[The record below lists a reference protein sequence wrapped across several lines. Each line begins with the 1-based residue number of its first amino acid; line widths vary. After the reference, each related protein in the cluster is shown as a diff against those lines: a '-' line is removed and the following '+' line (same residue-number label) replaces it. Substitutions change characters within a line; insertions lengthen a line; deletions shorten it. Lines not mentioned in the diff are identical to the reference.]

1 MSMSRTEQLVL
12 LKRLLIIFGSISF
25 LWFIIGFIFIFI
37 QIYRHLKK
45 KTNQKLYGY
54 NRSLQLPSS
63 FLIPIEQ
70 TLQCDNISDNDQI
83 DDDDDG
89 DQTSVL
95 TSVSFISNRSKI
107 NHDNRHYTTS
117 CQGIPEEP
125 FELIFPNLPGMSNL
139 AYSKST
145 LSSSSDNDTS
155 LLYYPGYRNFA
166 YSQSTL
172 CSSTANYHQK
182 TPTPSLIIPF
192 NNSSS
197 SIRQFNLKRQSS
209 QSSTNT
215 LSSRITN
222 ATYLSC
228 QSSIKTIPLPT
239 VMITDVDRLQTD
251 IIELENFEPEKEEWN
266 YRRSQLRYLLN
277 DRIPEKMK

>member
-1 MSMSRTEQLVL
+1 MNRTEQLVL
-12 LKRLLIIFGSISF
+12 LKRLLIIFGSICF
-25 LWFIIGFIFIFI
+25 VWFIIGFIFLSI
-37 QIYRHLKK
+37 QTYRHFKK
-45 KTNQKLYGY
+45 KTNQKLYIY

-63 FLIPIEQ
+63 LLIPIEQ
-70 TLQCDNISDNDQI
+70 TLKQDSISDNDQN
-83 DDDDDG
+83 DDDENPDD

-107 NHDNRHYTTS
+107 NYNHRHYTRS
-117 CQGIPEEP
+117 CQEIIPEEP
-125 FELIFPNLPGMSNL
+125 FELIFPNISGISNL
-139 AYSKST
+139 AYSRST
-145 LSSSSDNDTS
+145 LTSSNDNDTS
-155 LLYYPGYRNFA
+155 LLYYPACRNFA

-172 CSSTANYHQK
+172 CSSDVNFHQK

-192 NNSSS
+192 NNLSS
-197 SIRQFNLKRQSS
+197 SIHQFNFQRQSS

-215 LSSRITN
+215 ISSQITN

-251 IIELENFEPEKEEWN
+251 IIELENFEPEKEWN
-266 YRRSQLRYLLN
+266 YTRSQLRYFLN
-277 DRIPEKMK
+277 DRIP

>member
-1 MSMSRTEQLVL
+1 MSMSRTEQLIL

-25 LWFIIGFIFIFI
+25 LWFIIGFIFLSI
-37 QIYRHLKK
+37 QTYRHFKK
-45 KTNQKLYGY
+45 KTNQKLYIY
-54 NRSLQLPSS
+54 NRSSLLN
-63 FLIPIEQ
+63 PIEQ
-70 TLQCDNISDNDQI
+70 TLQRDNISDNDQI
-83 DDDDDG
+83 DDDD

-107 NHDNRHYTTS
+107 NHDHTHYTTSS

-139 AYSKST
+139 AYSQST
-145 LSSSSDNDTS
+145 LSSSSDNDNS
-155 LLYYPGYRNFA
+155 LLYYPGYRNYA

-182 TPTPSLIIPF
+182 TPTPSLIIPL
-192 NNSSS
+192 NNSLS

-215 LSSRITN
+215 LSSQITN

-228 QSSIKTIPLPT
+228 QSSIKTMPLPT

-251 IIELENFEPEKEEWN
+251 IIELENFEPEKEWN
-266 YRRSQLRYLLN
+266 YTRSQLRYLLN
-277 DRIPEKMK
+277 DRIP